1 MHEHVS
7 DETSLMADESP
18 IRAAIAQEQRS
29 TQTIAARA
37 PMMHVEEGSSHHLAV
52 SGTKSPEGTSRA
64 DSQAG
69 RGSSVSESS
78 MSNDTR
84 ALSNTPQLSPGDCIT
99 SPTPSL
105 CRARDRALVIT
116 GTSGFSRLGQ
126 AGPQGNQDVQ
136 GNGRPNGDS
145 KRDVRSYESPF
156 SRRVKEKL
164 RQVQAHTNES
174 PREPGKRTVPSA
186 KDAERDCEREIRG
199 ENLILVVAHWCVLN
213 DLPLAL
219 EPLAHSQEQSDIN
232 ASSIDRDTGLR
243 RIKPLYVHR
252 ARPRLL
258 MGPRKINMAPTP
270 GSVMDRVRMIE
281 GRNDDETR

>member
-1 MHEHVS
+1 
-7 DETSLMADESP
+7 
-18 IRAAIAQEQRS
+18 
-29 TQTIAARA
+29 
-37 PMMHVEEGSSHHLAV
+37 MMHVEGSSHHLAV
-52 SGTKSPEGTSRA
+52 NSTRSPKGSTRA
-64 DSQAG
+64 GSQAG

-78 MSNDTR
+78 MSSDTR
-84 ALSNTPQLSPGDCIT
+84 TLSSTPQLSPGDCIT

-105 CRARDRALVIT
+105 CRARDRALVTT

-126 AGPQGNQDVQ
+126 AEPQGDVRNQDLQ
-136 GNGRPNGDS
+136 SNGHPNGDS
-145 KRDVRSYESPF
+145 KRDVHSYESPF

-174 PREPGKRTVPSA
+174 PREPGKRAVPSA

-199 ENLILVVAHWCVLN
+199 ENVILVAAHWCVLN
-213 DLPLAL
+213 DLPLVL

-232 ASSIDRDTGLR
+232 ASSVDRDAGLR
-243 RIKPLYVHR
+243 RIKPLYVRR

-258 MGPRKINMAPTP
+258 MGPRKINMAPAP

-281 GRNDDETR
+281 GRNEDETK